1 MNPDQRNQIIFKVV
15 SMKFHR
21 VLPFIVISIFFFS
34 CKPQQKLPTYLQ
46 YVNDTTGKGQVKI
59 PDLIIQKGDQLSIQ
73 IMSLST
79 IPDKSDVLYNQ
90 PGASSTSGGS
100 STAGSGYLV
109 DNNGDIIH
117 HRLGVIHAEGLTK
130 QELAKEI
137 KKRLT
142 EPVEL
147 LKDTTVVIHI
157 TNFMVTMLGQV
168 GQQGPIK
175 IPGEKITVLEAV
187 GLAGGVSEI
196 GKLTNI
202 KILREQNGVRET
214 GKIDLSSKD
223 IFDSPYYYL
232 VQNDVLIV
240 DIDETNRK
248 YKDAEQARIVQKIS
262 FAFTLVTVAATMAN
276 IFIKN

>member
-1 MNPDQRNQIIFKVV
+1 M
-15 SMKFHR
+15 
-21 VLPFIVISIFFFS
+21 
-34 CKPQQKLPTYLQ
+34 
-46 YVNDTTGKGQVKI
+46 
-59 PDLIIQKGDQLSIQ
+59 
-73 IMSLST
+73 
-79 IPDKSDVLYNQ
+79 
-90 PGASSTSGGS
+90 
-100 STAGSGYLV
+100 
-109 DNNGDIIH
+109 
-117 HRLGVIHAEGLTK
+117 
-130 QELAKEI
+130 
-137 KKRLT
+137 
-142 EPVEL
+142 EL
-147 LKDTTVVIHI
+147 LKDPTVVIHI

>member
-1 MNPDQRNQIIFKVV
+1 M
-15 SMKFHR
+15 
-21 VLPFIVISIFFFS
+21 
-34 CKPQQKLPTYLQ
+34 PTYLQ
-46 YVNDTTGKGQVKI
+46 YVNDSTGKGEVKI
-59 PDLIIQKGDQLSIQ
+59 PDLIIQNGDRLSIQ

-79 IPDKSDVLYNQ
+79 QPDKSDILYNQ
-90 PGASSTSGGS
+90 PGATGTTGEG
-100 STAGSGYLV
+100 AGSGYLV

-117 HRLGVIHAEGLTK
+117 HRLGVIHAGGLTK
-130 QELAKEI
+130 PQLAAEI

-142 EPVEL
+142 IPVIL
-147 LKDTTVVIHI
+147 LNDPTVVVHI
-157 TNFMVTMLGQV
+157 TNFSITMLGQV

-187 GLAGGVSEI
+187 GLAGGVSEL

-202 KILREQNGVRET
+202 KILREQNGKRET

-223 IFDSPYYYL
+223 IFESPYYYL
-232 VQNDVLIV
+232 LQNDVLIV
-240 DIDETNRK
+240 ELDESNRK
-248 YKDAEQARIVQKIS
+248 YKEAEQARTIQKIS